1 MIIGINMHPVNLIQI
16 KNELFIS
23 KEKVTA
29 KNIRRLLE
37 KLRFYFQE
45 PRILVLAAAGWNPSI
60 PKFSYE
66 NTINLFKESSNNL
79 FSKIIYFEKCMPLHM
94 LSFYQKN
101 LFKKDKLSLGIYLKL
116 YPNGIIIT
124 LLINGDDID
133 ASTIEMFSVF
143 TKSSL
148 KKLAGGDSEY
158 SMILN
163 ETLYYN
169 YFNYIKPYTK
179 KFWLLKN
186 DDLKINI
193 TTLSNTGYEF
203 LKQFVKFFKLKKI
216 IIHNMFE
223 YFQHVKN
230 LTYANELHELNAPFL
245 FSVIEPHTI
254 IFNDSMNAVAW
265 YNNKKKYNPLDM
277 LVKLKAYKT
286 STIFPYNKIS
296 KWTKIDK
303 ITDYYV
309 DENQLAFFGKKLTGT
324 IDSTLIIL
332 ARRLFNKPTQ
342 YYYKYQLI
350 NISNKMQESDN
361 IAFLKAFNK
370 DSWKKNWKIVDN
382 SLIWVDKSFVLKINF
397 ENGKLIAKI
406 LIIKQLEKTNIEIV
420 LNWVR
425 MNLLLG
431 EHYEWR
437 LFW

>member
-169 YFNYIKPYTK
+169 YFNYIKSYTK

-254 IFNDSMNAVAW
+254 IFNDCMNAVAW

-324 IDSTLIIL
+324 IDSTLSYSCPKVI
-332 ARRLFNKPTQ
+332 
-342 YYYKYQLI
+342 
-350 NISNKMQESDN
+350 
-361 IAFLKAFNK
+361 
-370 DSWKKNWKIVDN
+370 
-382 SLIWVDKSFVLKINF
+382 
-397 ENGKLIAKI
+397 
-406 LIIKQLEKTNIEIV
+406 
-420 LNWVR
+420 
-425 MNLLLG
+425 
-431 EHYEWR
+431 
-437 LFW
+437 